1 MDKYNVHQKKDAG
14 RTTQYMSE
22 NFSDLANLAN
32 EKLLEKG
39 VSKERKVEV
48 LREIYSDILTALKK
62 GDQIPQS
69 PKLQKILNRL
79 ASVNEELE
87 DHIAHM

>member
-48 LREIYSDILTALKK
+48 LREIYSDILVALKK

>member
-32 EKLLEKG
+32 EKLLDQG
-39 VSKERKVEV
+39 VSKERKVEI
-48 LREIYSDILTALKK
+48 LKEIHGDILNALKK
-62 GDQIPQS
+62 GDQIPQT
-69 PKLQKILNRL
+69 PKLQKILARL
-79 ASVNEELE
+79 MNVTEELE
-87 DHIAHM
+87 DHIEHM